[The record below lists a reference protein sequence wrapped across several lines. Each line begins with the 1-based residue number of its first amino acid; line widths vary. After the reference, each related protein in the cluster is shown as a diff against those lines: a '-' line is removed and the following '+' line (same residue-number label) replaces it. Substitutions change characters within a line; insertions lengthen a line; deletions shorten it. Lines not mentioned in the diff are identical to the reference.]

1 MTFDDA
7 IEILANSENNKLV
20 KEGQLEYGLYRAH
33 DVVGVLQ
40 ELKKEYAQKIYLK
53 KSDKEM
59 LLYYLENANFS
70 SLLERILA
78 SKTST
83 LFGVGSIENV
93 PFYGLSEEDIMYA
106 WLYPNR
112 IERK

>member
-1 MTFDDA
+1 MKFNEAIDEVRSHENTYDETSGTMQTF
-7 IEILANSENNKLV
+7 S
-20 KEGQLEYGLYRAH
+20 
-33 DVVGVLQ
+33 VLDMID
-40 ELKKEYAQKIYLK
+40 ELREEYAPKIYLK

-70 SLLERILA
+70 SLLESILS

-83 LFGVGSIENV
+83 LFGVGNIENV

-106 WLYPNR
+106 WVNPNS
-112 IERK
+112 IQIIDEE

>member
-1 MTFDDA
+1 MKFDDA
-7 IEILANSENNKLV
+7 IQIIDGMPITSSGFGV
-20 KEGQLEYGLYRAH
+20 SP
-33 DVVGVLQ
+33 DVVKRIIDDLR
-40 ELKKEYAQKIYLK
+40 KEYEPKIYLK

-70 SLLERILA
+70 SLFERILA

-83 LFGVGSIENV
+83 LFEVRSIENI

>member
-1 MTFDDA
+1 MTFEDA
-7 IEILANSENNKLV
+7 VQIIDGMPTASGSFGV
-20 KEGQLEYGLYRAH
+20 SP
-33 DVVGVLQ
+33 DVV
-40 ELKKEYAQKIYLK
+40 KKIIEDLREEYAPKIYLK

-70 SLLERILA
+70 SLLERILS

-83 LFGVGSIENV
+83 LFGVGNIENV

-106 WLYPNR
+106 WVNPNS
-112 IERK
+112 IQIIDEE

>member
-1 MTFDDA
+1 MKFDDA
-7 IEILANSENNKLV
+7 LD
-20 KEGQLEYGLYRAH
+20 QLEPRTIWSNEMRDLLEQLR
-33 DVVGVLQ
+33 Q
-40 ELKKEYAQKIYLK
+40 EYEPKIYLK

-70 SLLERILA
+70 SLLERILS

-106 WLYPNR
+106 WLHPDS

>member
-1 MTFDDA
+1 MKFDDA
-7 IEILANSENNKLV
+7 IQIIDGMPTASGSFGV
-20 KEGQLEYGLYRAH
+20 SP
-33 DVVGVLQ
+33 DVV
-40 ELKKEYAQKIYLK
+40 KKIVEDLRGEYAPKIYLN

-70 SLLERILA
+70 SLLESILS

-83 LFGVGSIENV
+83 LFGVRSIENI

-106 WLYPNR
+106 WLNPQN
-112 IERK
+112 IEEVE